1 MRLNIEPITPE
12 IGAFMHVTAEDAV
25 TPEVAAQLLEA
36 LNRHHVL
43 VFPQVHMNDDQF
55 LALTAAMGEK
65 HDNAVHRDGSEASSK
80 GLFRVA
86 LDKEEKLQRDII
98 MANDFW
104 HMDGMNYAGPVKA
117 TMLKCQSAPK
127 EGGDTGFALLHAAF
141 DALPEAKKNQIA
153 HLRVGHSIGSSL
165 RRVNHQ
171 PTAEEIARWDEI
183 FPRMER
189 PLVWKQ
195 ACGKS
200 SLLIGSTAGDIA
212 GMSPDEGTAL
222 LDELLEWAT
231 QDRFKYRHKWED
243 GDLVIFNN
251 PALLHRSY
259 PYSDAAGRVMH
270 RSTLKGYEPFEHE
283 AEGPVRVTANLY

>member
-1 MRLNIEPITPE
+1 MMLSIEPITPE
-12 IGAFMHVTAEDAV
+12 IGAFIHVAADDAV
-25 TPEVAAQLLEA
+25 APGVAAQLLQA
-36 LNRHHVL
+36 LNRYHVL
-43 VFPQVHMNDDQF
+43 VFPQVHMSDDQF
-55 LALTAAMGEK
+55 LGLTTAMGEK
-65 HDNAVHRDGSEASSK
+65 HDNGVHRDGSEASNK

-86 LDKEEKLQRDII
+86 LDKDEKLQRDII
-98 MANDFW
+98 KANDFW

-141 DALPEAKKNQIA
+141 DALPEAKKDQIA
-153 HLRVGHSIGSSL
+153 DLRVGHNIGSSL
-165 RRVNHQ
+165 RKVNHQ
-171 PTAEEIARWDEI
+171 PTAEVVARWDVI

-200 SLLIGSTAGDIA
+200 SLLIGSTAGDIV
-212 GMSPDEGTAL
+212 GMNPEEGTAL
-222 LDELLEWAT
+222 LEELLEWAT
-231 QDRFKYRHKWED
+231 QDRFTYRHKWSD

-259 PYSDAAGRVMH
+259 PYSDSAGRVMH
-270 RSTLKGYEPFEHE
+270 RTTLKGYEPFQHKTED
-283 AEGPVRVTANLY
+283 PVGTTADFY